1 MPEGARRN
9 RFPSVPLSAGGRP
22 YERGRATRTLD
33 PMIRPA
39 TPADVPEIVSMIREL
54 ATYEKAA
61 HEVRVTEEQLRETL
75 FGDNPAAFVHMAE
88 QDGEVVGFTLWFLT
102 YSTWRGVHGI
112 YMEDLYV
119 RPQHRGGGHGVA
131 LMRKLA
137 EICAER
143 GYQRLEWAVLTW
155 NQPSIDFYEKLGA
168 VNQDDWYRY
177 RLTDEPLR
185 RLAERRD

>member
-1 MPEGARRN
+1 
-9 RFPSVPLSAGGRP
+9 
-22 YERGRATRTLD
+22 
-33 PMIRPA
+33 MIRPA
-39 TPADVPEIVSMIREL
+39 TPADVPAIVSMIREL

-61 HEVRVTEEQLRETL
+61 HEVRVTEEGLRDTL
-75 FGDNPAAFVHMAE
+75 FRDKPAAYVHIAE
-88 QDGEVVGFTLWFLT
+88 QDGEVAGFTLWFLT
-102 YSTWRGVHGI
+102 FSTWRGVHGI

-119 RPQHRGGGHGVA
+119 RPQHRGGGHGIA
-131 LMRKLA
+131 LMRELA

-155 NQPSIDFYEKLGA
+155 NEPAIGFYDKLGA

-177 RLTDEPLR
+177 RLTDEPLQ

>member
-1 MPEGARRN
+1 
-9 RFPSVPLSAGGRP
+9 
-22 YERGRATRTLD
+22 
-33 PMIRPA
+33 MIRPA